1 MSRFFPQKAGQRVR
15 KTTTINYLEKLIIM
29 KRIIILISFLLLRVL
44 TTNAQCNAPANAT
57 VTEITSNSALLSWDA
72 VSTGSEVQF
81 YQTCFVEGTAEPISG
96 ATTVTTSLASYYPL
110 LPGTTYTAYVKSF
123 CSGVWSDWTT
133 GVTFTTTSCPAAQPP
148 YTLDFETATASLLP
162 DCTTGV
168 APVTPHWRT
177 ATNPGFGFENGT
189 LKYIPSNAV
198 ANSWLFTQGIALE
211 AGTYYKIS
219 FKYGNNST
227 ETTESIMLTYGPTP
241 TAEDAMPLFAA
252 TVNDAI
258 PHTQDLDFFTV
269 EETGTYY
276 IGFRA
281 LSEANQ
287 GELYV
292 DDFSLQQTV
301 CGTPENATASALTYN
316 SATISWEA
324 ATEGN
329 VPSTAYHFGYSTT
342 NTPPALPETVTELF
356 KELTELQANTTYY
369 AFIKNECGD
378 VNSEWEVI
386 EFTTPCEPTSL
397 PYTEDF
403 ESLTEPEIPACT
415 SSVTIDTGS
424 GWTSV
429 SNPGSGFES
438 GTLMYSG
445 NNETA
450 NTYFV
455 MAPVELE
462 ADTFYKISFRYG
474 NNSTETSENIRLRF
488 GTSPNPSTW
497 TNTITEITGINS
509 NEEQVYFS
517 SPFTIGANSGVYY
530 FGIQA
535 YSDAD
540 QGNIYIDDIIID
552 EWTCN
557 MPQNIGIT
565 DITSTTATVEWEAA
579 EGGTSM
585 GYFYNFG
592 TSDIPSDEGMVMV
605 NDLSVTFDELEAGT
619 TYYVFIKNFCGPVMG
634 EWSAPLVFTTPCTE
648 TATVPYSQDFE
659 SATAPEIPSCNT
671 IATNSGS
678 VWATTSN
685 PGSGFDSN
693 TLTYTGTDANA
704 DAWYFTQG
712 IELTAGTF
720 YQIQYTYGND
730 SGTTTESLMVTMST
744 NPNPAT
750 ASEGGMIGEH
760 TITDATPATQTTNY
774 VTVEED
780 GIYYIGFHA
789 QSEDTQG
796 SIYVDNFSVEEST
809 CGIPS
814 NLSVSDITEN
824 SATFTWEATA
834 EGNSEPSVYQYAISD
849 TDTPPAEGTFE
860 ENFTTNFT
868 ELEPETTYYA
878 FVRTQCGPMWS
889 DWEMVVFTTE
899 AELGLN
905 NNSFK
910 GFTYHPNPTEDIV
923 TLSNSTIIDNVE
935 IYNLT
940 GQLVLQQKAGTETT
954 QVNMSSLP
962 SGAYFL
968 TIHAGN
974 ELKQIKVLKK

>member
-1 MSRFFPQKAGQRVR
+1 
-15 KTTTINYLEKLIIM
+15 M
-29 KRIIILISFLLLRVL
+29 KRIIILISFLLLKVFMA
-44 TTNAQCNAPANAT
+44 TAQCVVPSNLT

-81 YQTCFVEGTAEPISG
+81 YQASIVVGDNDATDGGT
-96 ATTVTTSLASYYPL
+96 TTSTSMSNYFPLAS
-110 LPGTTYTAYVKSF
+110 GTTYTAYIRSF
-123 CSGVWSDWTT
+123 CSGTWSDWST
-133 GVTFTTTSCPAAQPP
+133 GTEFTTTACTGAELP
-148 YTLDFETATASLLP
+148 YSLDFENVTASLIP
-162 DCTTGV
+162 ECTTSIANSGSGFWTTV
-168 APVTPHWRT
+168 
-177 ATNPGFGFENGT
+177 TNPGSGFETGT
-189 LKYIPSNAV
+189 LKFGPSNA
-198 ANSWLFTQGIALE
+198 AGDSWLFTKGVNLE
-211 AGTYYKIS
+211 AGTYYKIT
-219 FKYGNNST
+219 FRYGNNST
-227 ETTESIMLTYGPTP
+227 ETAESIMLTYGVSP
-241 TAEDAMPLFAA
+241 TAEDAVALYAA
-252 TVNDAI
+252 TIDDAI
-258 PHTQDLDFFTV
+258 PHTQDLNFFTV

-287 GELYV
+287 GELYI

-329 VPSTAYHFGYSTT
+329 VPSTGYYFGYSTT
-342 NTPPALPETVTELF
+342 NTPPTSPETVTELF
-356 KELTELQANTTYY
+356 QELTALEANTTYY

-386 EFTTPCEPTSL
+386 EFTTPCLTTPL

-403 ESLTEPEIPACT
+403 ESLTESQIPECT
-415 SSVTIDTGS
+415 SSVTIDTGNS
-424 GWTSV
+424 WTSV

-438 GTLMYSG
+438 GTLMYTG

-450 NTYFV
+450 NSYFV
-455 MAPVELE
+455 MAPVEME
-462 ADTFYKISFRYG
+462 ANTFYKISFRYG
-474 NNSTETSENIRLRF
+474 NNSSETTENIRLRF

-497 TNTITEITGINS
+497 TNTITEITGINN
-509 NEEQVYFS
+509 NEEQIYFS
-517 SPFTIGANSGVYY
+517 APFTVGDNSGIYY

-535 YSDAD
+535 YSDAN

-552 EWTCN
+552 EWTCSI
-557 MPQNIGIT
+557 PQNIGIT
-565 DITSTTATVEWEAA
+565 DITSTTATVAWEAA

-585 GYFYNFG
+585 GYFYTFG
-592 TSDIPSDEGMVMV
+592 TSNIPSDEGMVMV

-619 TYYVFIKNFCGPVMG
+619 TYYVFVRNFCGPVMG
-634 EWSAPLVFTTPCTE
+634 EWPAPLVFTTPCTE
-648 TATVPYSQDFE
+648 TATVPYTQDFE
-659 SATAPEIPSCNT
+659 SATAPEIPNCTS

-678 VWATTSN
+678 EWATAGN
-685 PGSGFDSN
+685 PGNGFDSN
-693 TLTYTGTDANA
+693 TLIYTATEANA

-720 YQIQYTYGND
+720 YKIQYTYGND

-760 TITDATPATQTTNY
+760 TITDATLATQTTNY

-780 GIYYIGFHA
+780 GIYYFGFHA
-789 QSEDTQG
+789 QSEGAQG
-796 SIYVDNFSVEEST
+796 SIYVDNFSVEENT
-809 CGIPS
+809 CGTPS
-814 NLSVSDITEN
+814 NLTVSDITES
-824 SATFTWEATA
+824 SATFTWEATT
-834 EGNSEPSVYQYAISD
+834 EGNTTPSVYQYAIGD
-849 TDTPPAEGTFE
+849 NDTPPAEGTYE
-860 ENFTTNFT
+860 ENFTTDFS

-878 FVRTQCGPMWS
+878 FVRTQCGPIWS
-889 DWEMVVFTTE
+889 DWEMVEFTTE

-905 NNSFK
+905 NNTFK
-910 GFTYHPNPTEDIV
+910 GFTYQPNPTEDIV

-935 IYNLT
+935 VYNLT

-954 QVNMSSLP
+954 QVEMSSLP

>member
-1 MSRFFPQKAGQRVR
+1 
-15 KTTTINYLEKLIIM
+15 M
-29 KRIIILISFLLLRVL
+29 KRIIILISFLMLKVFAAS
-44 TTNAQCNAPANAT
+44 AQCVAPSSLT
-57 VTEITSNSALLSWDA
+57 VSEITSNSALISWDA
-72 VSTGSEVQF
+72 VDTGDDVMF
-81 YQTCFVEGTAEPISG
+81 YQASIVVGDNDATPGGT
-96 ATTVTTSLASYYPL
+96 TTSTSMATYFPL
-110 LPGTTYTAYVKSF
+110 TPGTTYTAYIRSF
-123 CSGVWSDWTT
+123 CMGVWSDWSIGTE
-133 GVTFTTTSCPAAQPP
+133 FTTLACPGLEVP
-148 YTLDFETATASLLP
+148 YGLDFEDVTAALLP
-162 DCTTGV
+162 ECTTAVSGNGIFW
-168 APVTPHWRT
+168 TT
-177 ATNPGFGFENGT
+177 GENPGSGFESNT
-189 LKYIPSNAV
+189 LKFTPSIAT
-198 ANSWLFTQGIALE
+198 ANSWLFTQGINLE
-211 AGTYYKIS
+211 AGMYYKVR
-219 FKYGNNST
+219 FRYGNNST
-227 ETTESIMLTYGPTP
+227 ETTEGLSVTYGLSPT
-241 TAEDAMPLFAA
+241 TEDATAFYNA
-252 TVNDAI
+252 TAINDATA
-258 PHTQDLDFFTV
+258 HTQNFSFFTV

-276 IGFRA
+276 FGFHA
-281 LSEANQ
+281 TSEANQ

-292 DDFSLQQTV
+292 DDFYIEETV
-301 CGTPENATASALTYN
+301 CGTPENLEVTNITYN
-316 SATISWEA
+316 SATINW
-324 ATEGN
+324 TETTSGN
-329 VPSTAYHFGYSTT
+329 VDPLGFYYIAYSTEET
-342 NTPPALPETVTELF
+342 EPESGDAVFATTQD
-356 KELTELQANTTYY
+356 LTDLEPSTTYY
-369 AFIKNECGD
+369 VYLQNECGNAD
-378 VNSEWEVI
+378 SEWVTI
-386 EFTTPCEPTSL
+386 QFTTPCEPTPL

-403 ESLTEPEIPACT
+403 ESVTEPEIPTCT

-424 GWTSV
+424 SWTSV
-429 SNPGSGFES
+429 NNPGSGFES

-445 NNETA
+445 NSEAA
-450 NTYFV
+450 NSYFV
-455 MAPVELE
+455 MTPVELE
-462 ADTFYKISFRYG
+462 ANTFYKISFRYG

-488 GTSPNPSTW
+488 GTSPDPSTW
-497 TNTITEITGINS
+497 TNTVTDITDINS
-509 NEEQVYFS
+509 GEDQLYFS

-530 FGIQA
+530 FGIQT
-535 YSDAD
+535 YSDTE

-552 EWTCN
+552 EWICS

-565 DITSTTATVEWEAA
+565 DITPTTATVEWEAA

-648 TATVPYSQDFE
+648 TATVPYMQDFE
-659 SATAPEIPSCNT
+659 SAIAPELPNCTT

-678 VWATTSN
+678 VWATAGN

-693 TLTYTGTDANA
+693 TLIYTATETNA

-730 SGTTTESLMVTMST
+730 SGTTTENLMVTLST

-780 GIYYIGFHA
+780 GVYYFGFHA
-789 QSEDTQG
+789 QSEGAQG
-796 SIYVDNFSVEEST
+796 SIYVDNFSVEENA

-814 NLSVSDITEN
+814 NLSVSDITES

-834 EGNSEPSVYQYAISD
+834 EGNSDPSVYQYALSD
-849 TDTPPAEGTFE
+849 SDTPPAEGTYE
-860 ENFTTNFT
+860 ENFTTDFS

-878 FVRTQCGPMWS
+878 FVRTQCGPIWS
-889 DWEMVVFTTE
+889 DWEMVEFTTE

-905 NNSFK
+905 NNTFK
-910 GFTYHPNPTEDIV
+910 GFNYHPNPTEDIL
-923 TLSNSTIIDNVE
+923 TLSNSTIINNVE
-935 IYNLT
+935 VYNLT
-940 GQLVLQQKAGTETT
+940 GQLVLQQKAETETI

-968 TIHAGN
+968 TVHAGN
-974 ELKQIKVLKK
+974 HLKQIKVLKK